1 MLQQIQPKHSSLKY
15 GVILMIIMILFVIR
29 GCFPDSLIA
38 ERRIVTAF
46 HKLAYDDIEKKGWY
60 TSSAI
65 G

>member
-1 MLQQIQPKHSSLKY
+1 MLQQKQQKFSSLKFR
-15 GVILMIIMILFVIR
+15 VIFMIIMILSLIR
-29 GCFPDSLIA
+29 GYFPDSLIA
-38 ERRIVTAF
+38 EQRIVTAF